1 MADKIDQ
8 IKVGNT
14 SYDIDLPPDA
24 EPDIKKLTS
33 KNLKLTNLFSG
44 TSDKALVLDSSN
56 EVKYIILPQVLRL
69 L

>member
-24 EPDIKKLTS
+24 EPDIKKLIS

-44 TSDKALVLDSSN
+44 ISDKALVLDSSN